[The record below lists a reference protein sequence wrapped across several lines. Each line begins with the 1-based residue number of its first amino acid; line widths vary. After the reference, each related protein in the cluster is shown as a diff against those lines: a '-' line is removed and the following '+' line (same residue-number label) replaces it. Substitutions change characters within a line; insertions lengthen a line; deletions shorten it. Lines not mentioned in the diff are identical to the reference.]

1 MAVDYNQSF
10 EPVNRKRFR
19 ANYDES
25 CKVATVF
32 RGDRLEALLLETGIS
47 QSELARRVGVSQA
60 TIWKLTKEPAQGS
73 KHTHKIARE
82 LGVSSEYL
90 MDETDDK
97 SPVGG
102 VSDARLPFRAAV
114 PECDPDLV
122 EIAEIDLRYGLG
134 GTYVDGPVVESK
146 RAFSRSLLRH
156 FTHAAPEHLFWTL
169 GDGDSMEP
177 TIRSGELILIDRSQ
191 ISPRMGDGIWAFAWG
206 DVGMIKRLRPLPDGT
221 VEIHSDNQL
230 VRPALAADGELH
242 VIGRVVAILRKC

>member
-1 MAVDYNQSF
+1 M
-10 EPVNRKRFR
+10 FR
-19 ANYDES
+19 S
-25 CKVATVF
+25 
-32 RGDRLEALLLETGIS
+32 DRLEALMREQGIS
-47 QSELARRVGVSQA
+47 QSELARRVGVSA
-60 TIWKLTKEPAQGS
+60 TAIWKLLKDPSQGS
-73 KHTHKIARE
+73 KHIHKIARE
-82 LGVSSEYL
+82 VGVSPEFL

-114 PECDPDLV
+114 PERDPDLV

-191 ISPRMGDGIWAFAWG
+191 LSPRMGDGIWAFAWG
-206 DVGMIKRLRPLPDGT
+206 DVGMIKRLRPMPDGT

-230 VRPALAADGELH
+230 VRPAVAADGELH
-242 VIGRVVAILRKC
+242 VIGRVVAVVRKL